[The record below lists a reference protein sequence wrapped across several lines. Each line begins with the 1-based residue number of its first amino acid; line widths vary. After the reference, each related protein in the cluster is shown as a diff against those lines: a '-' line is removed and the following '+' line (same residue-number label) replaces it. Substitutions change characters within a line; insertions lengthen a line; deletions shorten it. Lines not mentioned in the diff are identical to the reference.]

1 MKKNN
6 DHSKSRI
13 MVTQYANRSAEILN
27 STAKNYYIIIIVIGI
42 MIIFSIL
49 DILAEIHYPVIS
61 DYLNDLIIMILAI
74 SSVILL
80 SLLLSIIL
88 KWKNMMVLWSDLFE
102 HNSIVT
108 EVKILMNK
116 RSKEDAL
123 VAIANLFDDMSHSLL
138 SYLESDQNKRN
149 LLDVKINENIIFDI
163 LIDPDRIIRSN
174 IKGLKQILEEKGSI
188 IIKIIDEQV
197 NSNDVLFFNNKV
209 KEYHLRSKR
218 KIRLALIIGKSINP
232 NAEKISQKII
242 NKNKY
247 IENFLLVEKNN

>member
-6 DHSKSRI
+6 DYSKSQI
-13 MVTQYANRSAEILN
+13 MVTQYAHKSAEILN

-49 DILAEIHYPVIS
+49 DILAENHYPVIS

-74 SSVILL
+74 LSVILL
-80 SLLLSIIL
+80 SILLSIIL
-88 KWKNMMVLWSDLFE
+88 KWKNMMFLWSDLFE
-102 HNSIVT
+102 HSSLVT
-108 EVKILMNK
+108 EITILMNK

-123 VAIANLFDDMSHSLL
+123 VAAANLFEDISYSLL
-138 SYLESDQNKRN
+138 RYLESEQNKRN
-149 LLDVKINENIIFDI
+149 FLDVRINENIIFDI
-163 LIDPDRIIRSN
+163 LVDPDRIIRSN
-174 IKGLKQILEEKGSI
+174 IKELKQILEEKGSI
-188 IIKIIDEQV
+188 IIKVIDEQV
-197 NSNDVLFFNNKV
+197 NSNDVIFFYQKI
-209 KEYHLRSKR
+209 KEYHLHNKR